1 MKVAKKYLTED
12 YCNIDLMKGVTLKTA
27 KEIDHL
33 AMNVPFHSRLKIM
46 GEVI

>member
-1 MKVAKKYLTED
+1 MTGD
-12 YCNIDLMKGVTLKTA
+12 FISSIIDLGSSFIVTLKTA